1 MKLKVGIC
9 LLLLIGF
16 CWHIYNADQQ
26 KRAVASC
33 VERGIQHFKDAGQFP
48 YVKEGLVKY
57 LARDVAIAR
66 CGHNQSA
73 F

>member
-1 MKLKVGIC
+1 MKIKVVIAG
-9 LLLLIGF
+9 LLLLGF
-16 CWHIYNADQQ
+16 MVSVYYSDQRS
-26 KRAVASC
+26 RAMANC
-33 VERGIQHFKDAGQFP
+33 IERGVQHFKDAGQFP

-66 CGHNQSA
+66 CGHNPSA